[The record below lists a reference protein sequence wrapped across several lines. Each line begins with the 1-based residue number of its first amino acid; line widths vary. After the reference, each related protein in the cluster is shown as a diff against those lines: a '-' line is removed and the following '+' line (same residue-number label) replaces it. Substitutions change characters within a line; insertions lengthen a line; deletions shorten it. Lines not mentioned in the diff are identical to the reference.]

1 MADLAA
7 RIEQL
12 REMVLHAKNMPL
24 SSSVMLNREDV
35 LEILQAMADALPEE
49 IRQAKIVVN
58 DREELLAR
66 ARDRAERLLAEAG
79 EEQERILDQEAIVNA
94 ARERARGLGDAAR
107 QEALRIRQEADE
119 YVDERL
125 EHLETVLQRLA
136 ERMDASRS
144 TLDETLAEAQRG
156 RAYLRSEES

>member
-24 SSSVMLNREDV
+24 SSSVMLNRDEV
-35 LEILQAMADALPEE
+35 LEILEAMAEALPEE
-49 IRQAKIVVN
+49 IRQARIVVK
-58 DREELLAR
+58 DRDELLAR
-66 ARDRAERLLAEAG
+66 ARERSERLLAEAR
-79 EEQERILDQEAIVNA
+79 EEHERIVDQEAIVNA
-94 ARERARGLGDAAR
+94 ARERATGLGDAAR

-125 EHLETVLQRLA
+125 EHLETVLLRLA
-136 ERMDASRS
+136 ERLDSSRDAL
-144 TLDETLAEAQRG
+144 TETLTQVERG
-156 RAYLRSEES
+156 RAYLRSEG